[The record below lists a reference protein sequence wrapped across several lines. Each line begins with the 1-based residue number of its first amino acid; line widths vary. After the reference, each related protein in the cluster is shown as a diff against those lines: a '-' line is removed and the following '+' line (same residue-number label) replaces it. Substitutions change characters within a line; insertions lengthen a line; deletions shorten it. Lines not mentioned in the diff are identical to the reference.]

1 MKFFDF
7 SNFLDSLSKI
17 KKRNEIV
24 EKLKD
29 IFLKIDYDEI
39 PLFIELSLGKFENFS
54 KRDLNIGVST
64 VYESIRNLF
73 PESKFDDFSNVEDF
87 GDWVEKFFLKNKK
100 IEPSDFS
107 LKDIYQEI
115 EKFKELK
122 GEGIKKE
129 RIEKLK
135 QIYNKLSHIEAKYFT
150 KIVIKEIRGGIKEGL
165 FKKAVALYLN
175 LNDKEIDEIYLKS
188 GSFRKLFENYK
199 KGEFKIEV
207 LRPIPMML
215 AEKVESVEEIFNEKD
230 TFSFEYKY
238 DGIRVQIH
246 KDKEKVK
253 IFSRNLND
261 ITESLKN
268 VVDKINENLSHFE
281 NLILEGELIGFNYK
295 GEIVSFQ
302 DLMSVIFK
310 KEKENLFDL
319 KVFLFDILYLNNE
332 DLTHL
337 PYFKR
342 MEILEKVKGNF
353 ERVKYIIPNNL
364 HEGKN
369 FYEKSLSEGFEG
381 IVAKRLNSIYQS
393 GRRGKLWFK
402 LKKVETLDL
411 VILEAFWG
419 YGRRMNWL
427 SDYMLYCLS
436 EDKKSFLPL
445 GKTFKGLTDKEF
457 DEMTKRLLKIKEEDI
472 EGGMR
477 VKPEIVVE
485 VGFEDIQRSK
495 KYESG
500 FALRFARILRIRD
513 DKSPFEINTIKD
525 VEKIYNKLH
534 ILWYHK
540 IEMSFVII
548 FNYIR
553 HLITLITQ

>member
-7 SNFLDSLSKI
+7 SNFLESLSKI

-24 EKLKD
+24 EKLKN
-29 IFLKIDYDEI
+29 IFSNMNYDEI
-39 PLFIELSLGKFENFS
+39 PLFIELSFGKFENFL
-54 KRDLNIGVST
+54 KKELNIGIST
-64 VYESIRNLF
+64 VYESIKNLF
-73 PESKFDDFSNVEDF
+73 EDVELIDFSGVEDF
-87 GDWVEKFFLKNKK
+87 GDWVAKVFIKNKK
-100 IEPSDFS
+100 INPSDFN
-107 LKDIYQEI
+107 LKDIYDEI
-115 EKFKELK
+115 KKFKDLK
-122 GEGIKKE
+122 GEGVKKE
-129 RIEKLK
+129 RVERLK
-135 QIYNKLSHIEAKYFT
+135 SIYDKLSHIEAKYFT
-150 KIVIKEIRGGIKEGL
+150 KIIIREIRGGIKEGL

-175 LNDKEIDEIYLKS
+175 LNEKKINELYLKS

-199 KGEFKIEV
+199 KGEFKIE
-207 LRPIPMML
+207 LFKPIPMML
-215 AEKVESVEEIFNEKD
+215 AEKVESVEEIFYEKD

-246 KDKEKVK
+246 KNKEKLK

-268 VVDKINENLSHFE
+268 IVDKINKNFSQYE
-281 NLILEGELIGFNYK
+281 NLILEGELVGFNNK
-295 GEIVSFQ
+295 GKIVSFQ

-310 KEKENLFDL
+310 KEKENEDLLDL
-319 KVFLFDILYLNNE
+319 KIFLFDILYLNYE
-332 DLTHL
+332 DLTNA

-342 MEILEKVKGNF
+342 MEILEGVKGKF
-353 ERVKYIIPNNL
+353 ERVKNIIPKNL
-364 HEGKN
+364 QEGKI

-457 DEMTKRLLKIKEEDI
+457 DEMTKRLLGIKQEDI
-472 EGGMR
+472 EGGVR

-485 VGFEDIQRSK
+485 VGFEDIQKSR

-513 DKSPFEINTIKD
+513 DKSPLDINTIKD
-525 VEKIYNKLH
+525 IEKIFNKLH
-534 ILWYHK
+534 ILWFYK
-540 IEMSFVII
+540 VEMNFGEILRIEE
-548 FNYIR
+548 
-553 HLITLITQ
+553 

>member
-7 SNFLDSLSKI
+7 SNFLESLSKI
-17 KKRNEIV
+17 KKRNDVV
-24 EKLKD
+24 EKLKN
-29 IFLKIDYDEI
+29 IFSNMNYDEV

-54 KRDLNIGVST
+54 KKDLNIGIST

-73 PESKFDDFSNVEDF
+73 ENVELIDFSGVEDF
-87 GDWVEKFFLKNKK
+87 GDWVAKVFIKNKK
-100 IEPSDFS
+100 INPSDFN
-107 LKDIYQEI
+107 LEDIYDEI
-115 EKFKELK
+115 KKFKDLK
-122 GEGIKKE
+122 GEGVKKE
-129 RIEKLK
+129 RVERLK
-135 QIYNKLSHIEAKYFT
+135 SIYNKLSHIEAKYFT

-175 LNDKEIDEIYLKS
+175 LNDKEIDELYLKS

-268 VVDKINENLSHFE
+268 IVDKINENFSHFE
-281 NLILEGELIGFNYK
+281 NLILEGELIGFNDK
-295 GEIVSFQ
+295 GEIVTFQ

-353 ERVKYIIPNNL
+353 ERVKYIIPKNL
-364 HEGKN
+364 EEGKN

-472 EGGMR
+472 EGGVR

-485 VGFEDIQRSK
+485 VGFEDIQKSN

-500 FALRFARILRIRD
+500 FALRFARILRIRE
-513 DKSPFEINTIKD
+513 DKSPFEVNTIKD

-553 HLITLITQ
+553 HLITSKN

>member
-1 MKFFDF
+1 M
-7 SNFLDSLSKI
+7 I
-17 KKRNEIV
+17 
-24 EKLKD
+24 
-29 IFLKIDYDEI
+29 
-39 PLFIELSLGKFENFS
+39 
-54 KRDLNIGVST
+54 
-64 VYESIRNLF
+64 
-73 PESKFDDFSNVEDF
+73 
-87 GDWVEKFFLKNKK
+87 KK
-100 IEPSDFS
+100 IE
-107 LKDIYQEI
+107 
-115 EKFKELK
+115 EL
-122 GEGIKKE
+122 
-129 RIEKLK
+129 
-135 QIYNKLSHIEAKYFT
+135 
-150 KIVIKEIRGGIKEGL
+150 
-165 FKKAVALYLN
+165 
-175 LNDKEIDEIYLKS
+175 YLKS

-199 KGEFKIEV
+199 KGEFKIE
-207 LRPIPMML
+207 LFKPIPMML
-215 AEKVESVEEIFNEKD
+215 AEKVESVEEIFNEGD

-246 KDKEKVK
+246 KNKEKVK

-268 VVDKINENLSHFE
+268 IVDKINENFSKYE
-281 NLILEGELIGFNYK
+281 NLILEGELVGFNDR
-295 GEIVSFQ
+295 GEIISFQ

-319 KVFLFDILYLNNE
+319 KIFLFDILYLNNE
-332 DLTHL
+332 DLTNV

-353 ERVKYIIPNNL
+353 ERVKNIMPKNPE
-364 HEGKN
+364 EGKI

-381 IVAKRLNSIYQS
+381 IVAKRLDSIYQS

-457 DEMTKRLLKIKEEDI
+457 EEMTKKLLEIKQEEI
-472 EGGMR
+472 EGGLK
-477 VKPEIVVE
+477 VKPEVVVE
-485 VGFEDIQRSK
+485 VGFEDIQKSR

-500 FALRFARILRIRD
+500 YALRFARILRIRY
-513 DKSPFEINTIKD
+513 DKSPIDINTIKD

-534 ILWYHK
+534 ML
-540 IEMSFVII
+540 
-548 FNYIR
+548 
-553 HLITLITQ
+553 